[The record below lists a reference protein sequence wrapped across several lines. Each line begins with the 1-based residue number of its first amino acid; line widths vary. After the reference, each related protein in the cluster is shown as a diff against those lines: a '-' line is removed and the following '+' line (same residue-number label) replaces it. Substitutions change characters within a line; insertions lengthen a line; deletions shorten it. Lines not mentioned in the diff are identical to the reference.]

1 MEPEVQ
7 RKVRRPAKRNIILL
21 SVLVFI
27 LLMLAVSAQFIYTLA
42 KYDKVYAGVSING
55 INVSGYNRSE
65 LEKYLDSHYDNK
77 VGSLNIVLK
86 TADKEL
92 KTTYNELG
100 VQYDVKA
107 AVKEAFAV
115 GRTGNLP
122 NRLFEIYK
130 SNKSGNKINMPLVYD
145 KASLDS
151 FIGKFYDKTFIDL
164 KKADVQIKDD
174 KVIIHSG
181 RHGESIDKTKV
192 MDQLVSSLESVNNIT
207 LTVDIIKNPADKVT
221 AEAVKK
227 QVNQDPSNAGFKV
240 EGKAVTVVPHVVG
253 RKIDETQLAA
263 AVKTLDSNE
272 DTEAVIAVSSVL
284 PEITTEVAE
293 SRMLKDTLAT
303 MRSHFSTGDENDQ
316 NRAVNMKLAVAEIDG
331 TILAPGAV
339 FSFNNTVGP
348 RTEEGGYQQAHT
360 YVAGKVINGIGG
372 GICQISST
380 LYNAVLKSDLGIVE
394 RRNHMFTVGY
404 VPKGQDATVSY
415 GSTDF
420 RFKNTTG
427 WPIKIIG
434 NVTDDNYVYFA
445 LKGTNT
451 APGKQVIITSEVIK
465 TIPYTTKYINDPTRA
480 QGQTYIQQS
489 GKDGY
494 IVETYKIIKQD
505 GVEISKTKIST
516 SKYSPLTKEVL
527 KGTKKVT
534 AASTPKPAATPTPTP
549 KPTQQGVDDA
559 ENPPAPSA

>member
-21 SVLVFI
+21 SLLVFI

-55 INVSGYNRSE
+55 INASGYTKSE

-77 VGSLNIVLK
+77 VGSLSIVLK
-86 TADKEL
+86 AGNKEA

-100 VQYDVKA
+100 VQYDIKA

-115 GRTGNLP
+115 GRTGSLP
-122 NRLFEIYK
+122 SRLIEIY
-130 SNKSGNKINMPLVYD
+130 SANKSGKTVSMPLVYD
-145 KASLDS
+145 KASIEG
-151 FIGKFYDKTFIDL
+151 FIGKFYDMTYIEL
-164 KKADVQIKDD
+164 KKADIQISGD
-174 KVIIHSG
+174 KVVVRSG
-181 RHGESIDKTKV
+181 RHGESIDKSKV
-192 MDQLVSSLESVNNIT
+192 LGQLSSSLESLENIT
-207 LTVDIIKNPADKVT
+207 LTADVVNTPAEKVT
-221 AEAVKK
+221 AEELKK
-227 QVNQDPSNAGFKV
+227 QINQEPANAGFKV
-240 EGKAVTVVPHVVG
+240 ESKEVTLVPHVVG
-253 RKIDETQLAA
+253 RKIDENQLAA

-272 DTEAVIAVSSVL
+272 DTEVTIPVVSVL
-284 PEITTEVAE
+284 PEITTEVAR

-316 NRAVNMKLAVAEIDG
+316 NRAVNMKLAVAKIDG
-331 TILAPGAV
+331 TILAPGEV
-339 FSFNNTVGP
+339 FSFNNIVGP
-348 RTEEGGYQQAHT
+348 RTEEGGYQEAHT
-360 YVAGKVINGIGG
+360 YVAGKVVNGIGG

-415 GSTDF
+415 GTTDF
-420 RFKNTTG
+420 RFKNNTG

-451 APGKQVIITSEVIK
+451 TPGKQVVITSEVIK
-465 TIPYTTKYINDPTRA
+465 TIPFTTKYIDDPTRA
-480 QGQTYIQQS
+480 QGQTYIRQA

-494 IVETYKIIKQD
+494 VVETYKVIKQD
-505 GVEISKTKIST
+505 GAEISRTKIST

-527 KGTKKVT
+527 RGTKKVT
-534 AASTPKPAATPTPTP
+534 STTPKPSAAPTPTP
-549 KPTQQGVDDA
+549 QPTQQGVDDA